1 MSTLV
6 TSCKLPACWVGGG
19 GTEGS
24 SLGDWGGQESSRPA
38 EGDSASQPQ
47 PAAAQED
54 GGLTWLHVLIFQGKL
69 DIQILFYFI
78 IYLFI
83 YIQILMCESLIL
95 DVGN

>member
-1 MSTLV
+1 MALREAAWV
-6 TSCKLPACWVGGG
+6 T
-19 GTEGS
+19 
-24 SLGDWGGQESSRPA
+24 GGQESSGPA

-78 IYLFI
+78 LLFYLFI
-83 YIQILMCESLIL
+83 YLLI
-95 DVGN
+95 D